1 MKIGENISLDKEVDR
16 IANEVVQNDDAV
28 IWLLNSRA
36 KLAMTKA
43 LTLNDGFA
51 KEDMKSAATNFCPLP
66 NIVNRIEAIRGEG
79 GPKKLF
85 GDVTRLSILGS
96 VKYKSC
102 KLEGDDQKDTNEK
115 FEQILESL
123 HKEIEENRP
132 TMSKKGEFVCRT
144 VIVAIDLQT
153 APHNP
158 LVFSPKNL

>member
-16 IANEVVQNDDAV
+16 IANEVVQNDDAA

-51 KEDMKSAATNFCPLP
+51 KEDMKSAATNFCALP

-102 KLEGDDQKDTNEK
+102 EIEGDQKDTNEK
-115 FEQILESL
+115 FAQILESL
-123 HKEIEENRP
+123 RHEIEKNRP
-132 TMSKKGEFVCRT
+132 TMSKKGELVRW
-144 VIVAIDLQT
+144 IRIIAIG
-153 APHNP
+153 
-158 LVFSPKNL
+158 